1 MRENVQYIRTLTKIQ
16 TDTLSFP
23 AGFIPRGYLI
33 RRKQMRAVDL
43 HTHSNRSDGS
53 MSPTEL
59 IDHAL
64 EINLAAI
71 ALTDHDTTAG
81 LDEAASY
88 AAGKDIEFVP
98 GIEFSTEY
106 NKKDIHIVGLYI
118 RYDDPG
124 FQDYLQEFVKSRIER
139 NIKMCK
145 NLQDMAGI
153 DITYEKLQSENPDSV
168 ITRAHYAR
176 YLIEHG
182 YVKCHSEAFDRYL
195 GDHTKYFVS
204 REKITPE
211 KAIDLILKAGGVPI
225 LAHPIL
231 YHMSN
236 ENLEQL
242 VKRCAKSG
250 LIGIEGLYSTYKPA
264 DERQIKKLADKYG
277 LLISGGSDFHGDN
290 KPGLELGKGYG
301 HLFIPEDILSPIRAA
316 AKSTSGSG
324 AISKTSPKILFTDL
338 DGTLLT
344 SEKKVTEYSR
354 SILEKFCK
362 AGNIFVI
369 SSGRPIKSIMEV
381 CEKENLDFPGIIIS
395 AYNGSQIY
403 DCDNKKILMEKRL
416 SYETVATVQKY
427 ADEHNMHVHT
437 YTDTH
442 LITERI
448 DPEMTRY
455 TKHVHM
461 PVITVDDLR
470 NGLDREPFKM
480 LAIDLEDRNRLEKFG
495 DGLVKVMNG
504 KIQCVFSN
512 PNYLEIIR
520 TDAGKGNGVK
530 IICDLLNIPLCNSY
544 AAGDGDNDVSMI
556 KASGCG
562 IAMKNS
568 SQSAL
573 ACADHITESDNDHDG
588 LAHFIESNIL
598 M

>member
-1 MRENVQYIRTLTKIQ
+1 
-16 TDTLSFP
+16 
-23 AGFIPRGYLI
+23 
-33 RRKQMRAVDL
+33 MRAVDL

-225 LAHPIL
+225 LAHPI
-231 YHMSN
+231 
-236 ENLEQL
+236 Q
-242 VKRCAKSG
+242 
-250 LIGIEGLYSTYKPA
+250 IGRASCR
-264 DERQIKKLADKYG
+264 ER
-277 LLISGGSDFHGDN
+277 
-290 KPGLELGKGYG
+290 
-301 HLFIPEDILSPIRAA
+301 
-316 AKSTSGSG
+316 
-324 AISKTSPKILFTDL
+324 
-338 DGTLLT
+338 
-344 SEKKVTEYSR
+344 V
-354 SILEKFCK
+354 
-362 AGNIFVI
+362 
-369 SSGRPIKSIMEV
+369 
-381 CEKENLDFPGIIIS
+381 
-395 AYNGSQIY
+395 
-403 DCDNKKILMEKRL
+403 
-416 SYETVATVQKY
+416 
-427 ADEHNMHVHT
+427 
-437 YTDTH
+437 
-442 LITERI
+442 
-448 DPEMTRY
+448 
-455 TKHVHM
+455 
-461 PVITVDDLR
+461 
-470 NGLDREPFKM
+470 
-480 LAIDLEDRNRLEKFG
+480 
-495 DGLVKVMNG
+495 
-504 KIQCVFSN
+504 
-512 PNYLEIIR
+512 
-520 TDAGKGNGVK
+520 
-530 IICDLLNIPLCNSY
+530 
-544 AAGDGDNDVSMI
+544 
-556 KASGCG
+556 
-562 IAMKNS
+562 
-568 SQSAL
+568 
-573 ACADHITESDNDHDG
+573 
-588 LAHFIESNIL
+588 
-598 M
+598 